1 MKIFYT
7 NIQSVF
13 SKLNELIVYTV
24 DHSPDIVLLT
34 ETWCNTTISDA
45 ALSLP
50 SYQLETDLRKD
61 RNDTTNGIGGGLLGL
76 SVSICDKFSMC
87 EFTQF
92 CCFKIKTQ
100 GNPRTDNYTFI
111 QTARIRL

>member
-1 MKIFYT
+1 MVPEILKIFYT

-50 SYQLETDLRKD
+50 GYQLETDLRKD
-61 RNDTTNGIGGGLLGL
+61 RNDTTN
-76 SVSICDKFSMC
+76 V
-87 EFTQF
+87 EV
-92 CCFKIKTQ
+92 
-100 GNPRTDNYTFI
+100 Y
-111 QTARIRL
+111 